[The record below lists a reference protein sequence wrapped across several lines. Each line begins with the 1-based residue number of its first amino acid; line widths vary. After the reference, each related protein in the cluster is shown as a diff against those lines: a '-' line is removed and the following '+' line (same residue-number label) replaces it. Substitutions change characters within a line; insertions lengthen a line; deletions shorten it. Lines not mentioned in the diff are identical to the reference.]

1 MLILRVRGNPRHSLR
16 CSDSYG
22 EMKTI
27 VICGATATGKSDLA
41 VSLAKEIGAEIVN
54 ADSMQIYKGM
64 DIGTAKLSPDERDGI
79 SHHLLD
85 VLHVGQDATVAWY
98 QDLARAAVTDIHS
111 RGKDAIIVGGTGLY
125 IKSILDDLNF
135 PDTDAAIRQK
145 LTEEAKE
152 FGIVQLF
159 QRLEQLDPA
168 AAAAIDRQ
176 NERRVIRALEVI
188 EITGQPFT
196 ANLPRADSSLYPDA
210 LQFGLVMDRAELG
223 VRVEARVDQMWQKGF
238 VAEVDRL
245 IEEGITRAT
254 TARRALGYA
263 QIIAMR
269 NGEITEDVAIEETK
283 RATRQYV
290 RRQETWF
297 SRDARI
303 NWISPVQPRLETVL
317 NKINSPSS

>member
-1 MLILRVRGNPRHSLR
+1 
-16 CSDSYG
+16 
-22 EMKTI
+22 MKTI

-41 VSLAKEIGAEIVN
+41 VSLAQEIGAEIIN

-64 DIGTAKLSPDERDGI
+64 DIGTAKLSPADRGGI
-79 SHHLLD
+79 EHHMLD
-85 VLHVGQDATVAWY
+85 ILAVTQDSTVAWY
-98 QDLARAAVTDIHS
+98 QELARKSVTAIHG
-111 RGKDAIIVGGTGLY
+111 RGKHAIIVGGTGLY

-135 PDTDAAIRQK
+135 PDTDADVRQK

-159 QRLEQLDPA
+159 HRLEQLDPA

-188 EITGQPFT
+188 EITGKPFT
-196 ANLPRADSSLYPDA
+196 ANLPREDSSLYPDA

-223 VRVEARVDQMWQKGF
+223 ERVEARVDRMWEAGF

-245 IEEGITRAT
+245 IDAGITQAT

-269 NGEITEDVAIEETK
+269 SGDISEDLAIEETK

-303 NWISPVQPRLETVL
+303 NWISPTQPRLETVL
-317 NKINSPSS
+317 EKINSSSS

>member
-1 MLILRVRGNPRHSLR
+1 
-16 CSDSYG
+16 
-22 EMKTI
+22 MKTI

-41 VSLAKEIGAEIVN
+41 VSLATEIGGEVIN

-64 DIGTAKLSPDERDGI
+64 DIGTAKLPLAERGGI
-79 SHHLLD
+79 EHHMLD
-85 VLHVGQDATVAWY
+85 VLEVTEDSSVAWY
-98 QDLARAAVTDIHS
+98 QGLAREAVNAIHG
-111 RGKDAIIVGGTGLY
+111 RGKHAIIVGGTGLY

-135 PDTDAAIRQK
+135 PDTDAVVRQR

-152 FGIVQLF
+152 FGIVHLF
-159 QRLEQLDPA
+159 QRLEALDPVA
-168 AAAAIDRQ
+168 ASAIDKQ

-196 ANLPRADSSLYPDA
+196 ANLPRENSSLYPDA
-210 LQFGLVMDRAELG
+210 IQFGLVMDRAELG
-223 VRVEARVDQMWQKGF
+223 ARVEARVDRMWESGF

-245 IEEGITRAT
+245 IDKGITKAT

-269 NGEITEDVAIEETK
+269 NGEISENVAIEETK

-303 NWISPVQPRLETVL
+303 NWISPTQPRLETVL
-317 NKINSPSS
+317 KKINSSAS